1 MNLSVSQ
8 AIPFR
13 KAIFLAFI
21 FFCIYYPILI
31 YVNLSFQKGELG
43 SFMILSAFVNFA
55 LYIAL
60 ILLIDQIISW
70 TEQHWKSEIF
80 QLGWKSLVLAILVAS
95 ISLLFSKVLYWAV
108 FGVHELLGNPLF
120 PKNEFSS
127 AGQLDPRIW
136 DTFSRSIHAITL
148 VTAISIFY
156 FLISKRSNL
165 YLQQLLVQTEK
176 MEKENALARFSA
188 LKNQVSPHFLFN
200 SLSILSSLVHVDPS
214 LSEKFID
221 QLSKSYRYILEQKDK
236 DSVSM
241 KTELDFIRSY
251 AFLLKIRFEEK
262 FDLQVQINEDEA
274 SIYSI
279 APLTLQLLVEN
290 AVKHNKMSKALPLV
304 VTIKKQGNFL
314 LVENP
319 IQKLENQP
327 ISHSTGIGLSNI
339 VNRYR
344 LLTETAVEISQQDQ
358 VFRVKIPL
366 LS

>member
-1 MNLSVSQ
+1 MSESGSQ
-8 AIPFR
+8 EISIK
-13 KAIFLAFI
+13 KAFFLALV

-31 YVNLSFQKGELG
+31 YVNLSFQKGGLG

-55 LYIAL
+55 LYFSL

-70 TEQHWKSEIF
+70 TEQKWKSEIY
-80 QLGWKSLVLAILVAS
+80 QLGWKSIALALLVAS
-95 ISLLFSKVLYWAV
+95 ISLFFSKILYWAV
-108 FGVHELLGNPLF
+108 FGIHNFIGNPLF
-120 PKNEFSS
+120 PNSASS
-127 AGQLDPRIW
+127 PSGQISPEIW
-136 DTFSRSIHAITL
+136 NTFGRSIHAITL

-156 FLISKRSNL
+156 FLISKRSN
-165 YLQQLLVQTEK
+165 YNLQQLLVRTEK

-200 SLSILSSLVHVDPS
+200 SLSILSSLVHIDPS

-236 DSVSM
+236 DSISLN
-241 KTELDFIRSY
+241 TELDFIRSY

-262 FDLQVQINEDEA
+262 FDLQIDIKEGEA
-274 SIYSI
+274 SIHYI

-290 AVKHNKMSKALPLV
+290 AVKHNKMSKSLPLI
-304 VTIKKQGNFL
+304 VTIQKKGDFL

-327 ISHSTGIGLSNI
+327 ISYSAGIGLSNI

-344 LLTETAVEISQQDQ
+344 LLTETPVEISQQDQ
-358 VFRVKIPL
+358 VFRLKIPL